1 MDEHTNTFAPRSR
14 AKTRRFQVASIA
26 RAENFKLKRRELELT
41 GGKEPATVPVT
52 VPVDRASIHP
62 IIPDSRSHAGVP

>member
-26 RAENFKLKRRELELT
+26 ENFKLKRRELELT
-41 GGKEPATVPVT
+41 GRLE
-52 VPVDRASIHP
+52 AS
-62 IIPDSRSHAGVP
+62 S